1 MANHFFHPD
10 LTSGLGG
17 HLSNMDISRFRT
29 SSLSWVKQNEVNF
42 NDGSFFGKTTNKK
55 SGVSTTS
62 PHHKEMPSFQHS
74 YQVLGSLTQMKMIPM
89 KATRGL
95 RHLGP
100 GWECEKPVMTCGRSR
115 LVWKDLTSFWLMR
128 QGTSL
133 SIPRALGC
141 KATKPSSL
149 FVTTT
154 GIRPSTLRGFAV
166 SHCFGHL
173 RILRYLWL
181 FRRTMPK
188 STSVPVGDPRWWSL
202 VIHSYY

>member
-29 SSLSWVKQNEVNF
+29 SPLSWVKQNEVNF
-42 NDGSFFGKTTNKK
+42 NDGSFFSKTTNKK
-55 SGVSTTS
+55 SAVSATS
-62 PHHKEMPSFQHS
+62 PRHKEMPSFQHS

-115 LVWKDLTSFWLMR
+115 LVWKDLTLIL
-128 QGTSL
+128 TA
-133 SIPRALGC
+133 PRNVFEYSTRFGLQSYETFQFVRDNDCEALPCHTALDISEFSDISGC
-141 KATKPSSL
+141 
-149 FVTTT
+149 
-154 GIRPSTLRGFAV
+154 FAGR
-166 SHCFGHL
+166 C
-173 RILRYLWL
+173 R
-181 FRRTMPK
+181 K
-188 STSVPVGDPRWWSL
+188 VPVCRWGTL
-202 VIHSYY
+202 GGGPL